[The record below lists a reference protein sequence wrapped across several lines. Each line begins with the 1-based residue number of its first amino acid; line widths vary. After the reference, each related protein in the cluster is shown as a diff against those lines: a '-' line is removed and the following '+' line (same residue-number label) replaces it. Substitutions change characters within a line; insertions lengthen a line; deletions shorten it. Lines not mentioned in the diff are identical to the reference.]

1 MLQSVLFY
9 FKADS
14 MKNYKQ
20 AFSLLEMVFAI
31 VIIGVIASVAMPK
44 LFDTKNEALVA
55 TIKQDV
61 VTVTSAIQGHYM
73 LNKKV
78 DKISDVVSLNS
89 SIWEIEDTSLV
100 FKEKDSQCIKIELN
114 EYELEVNI
122 NEDVGTICEKLNEK
136 GIVDTTY
143 SLN

>member
-100 FKEKDSQCIKIELN
+100 FKEKDSQCIKIELD

-122 NEDVGTICEKLNEK
+122 NEDVGTICEKLSQK
-136 GIVDTTY
+136 GIVDTIY

>member
-1 MLQSVLFY
+1 
-9 FKADS
+9 
-14 MKNYKQ
+14 MKNYKK

-44 LFDTKNEALVA
+44 LFDTKNEALIA

-73 LNKKV
+73 LNKTV
-78 DKISDVVSLNS
+78 TKISDVVSVNS
-89 SIWEIEDTSLV
+89 SIWQIEDTSFV
-100 FKEKDSQCIKIELN
+100 FKEKDSECIKIELN

-122 NEDVGTICEKLNEK
+122 NEDVGTICKKLNEK
-136 GIVDTTY
+136 GIIDVTY

>member
-1 MLQSVLFY
+1 
-9 FKADS
+9 

-100 FKEKDSQCIKIELN
+100 FKEKDSQCIKIELD

-122 NEDVGTICEKLNEK
+122 NEDVGTICEKLSQK
-136 GIVDTTY
+136 GIVDTIY

>member
-1 MLQSVLFY
+1 MT
-9 FKADS
+9 
-14 MKNYKQ
+14 NYKQ

-73 LNKKV
+73 LKKKV

>member
-1 MLQSVLFY
+1 
-9 FKADS
+9 
-14 MKNYKQ
+14 MKNSQK

-44 LFDTKNEALVA
+44 LFDTKNEALVS

-61 VTVTSAIQGHYM
+61 VTVTSAIQGQYM
-73 LNKKV
+73 LKRKV

-100 FKEKDSQCIKIELN
+100 FKEKDSECIKIELD

-122 NEDVGTICEKLNEK
+122 NEDVGTICKKLNEK
-136 GIVDTTY
+136 GIIDTTY

>member
-1 MLQSVLFY
+1 MIQCILFHN
-9 FKADS
+9 KVHC
-14 MKNYKQ
+14 MTNYKQ

-73 LNKKV
+73 LKKKV

>member
-1 MLQSVLFY
+1 
-9 FKADS
+9 
-14 MKNYKQ
+14 MKNTQK

-44 LFDTKNEALVA
+44 LFDTKNEALVS

-61 VTVTSAIQGHYM
+61 VTVTSAIQGQYM
-73 LNKKV
+73 LKRKV

-89 SIWEIEDTSLV
+89 SIWEIQDTSLV
-100 FKEKDSQCIKIELN
+100 FKEKDSECIKIELD

-122 NEDVGTICEKLNEK
+122 NEDVGTICKKLNEK
-136 GIVDTTY
+136 GIIDTTY

>member
-1 MLQSVLFY
+1 MIQCILFHN
-9 FKADS
+9 KVHC
-14 MKNYKQ
+14 MTNYKQ

-73 LNKKV
+73 LKKKV

-100 FKEKDSQCIKIELN
+100 FKEKDSECIKIELN

>member
-14 MKNYKQ
+14 MKNYKK

-73 LNKKV
+73 LKKKV

-136 GIVDTTY
+136 GIVDTIY

>member
-1 MLQSVLFY
+1 
-9 FKADS
+9 
-14 MKNYKQ
+14 MKNIQK

-44 LFDTKNEALVA
+44 LFDTKNEALVS

-61 VTVTSAIQGHYM
+61 VTVTSAIQGQYM
-73 LNKKV
+73 LKRKV

-100 FKEKDSQCIKIELN
+100 FKEKDSECIKIELD

-122 NEDVGTICEKLNEK
+122 NEDVGTICKKLNEK
-136 GIVDTTY
+136 GIIDTTY